1 MSENR
6 ICHQGQ
12 KTGHTYKISMG
23 TIISEHTGRSSCL
36 RWCQRTTHHSFIFI
50 LSSSVPN
57 DVRMRASLLWNPRL
71 PLAQEAKTKTSPILL
86 AQSGQRRLARIF
98 SNFWRTS
105 ALRWE
110 PIHLPT
116 PAGDDQQRPLREL
129 EAKSITFCSHSQTH
143 SVQCEECF
151 WRIERYFQFF
161 VSSMSVRTPPPPHDQ
176 QLRESLKLS

>member
-1 MSENR
+1 MSDDR
-6 ICHQGQ
+6 ICHQRQ

-36 RWCQRTTHHSFIFI
+36 RWCQRTTHHSFILI
-50 LSSSVPN
+50 LSSN
-57 DVRMRASLLWNPRL
+57 DVRMSTSLHWNPRL
-71 PLAQEAKTKTSPILL
+71 PLAQEAKTKTSPISL
-86 AQSGQRRLARIF
+86 AQSRQRRLARIF

-129 EAKSITFCSHSQTH
+129 EAKSITFCRHSQTH

-151 WRIERYFQFF
+151 WRLEDI
-161 VSSMSVRTPPPPHDQ
+161 SSFLFLQCRSEHPLPP
-176 QLRESLKLS
+176 LTNN